1 MRTDDLIA
9 QLASEP
15 PAASLNLPRV
25 AAGFLGAVTVPVA
38 AFLLFAGVRAGLG
51 AVLINPVTLMK
62 TLLPAL
68 TAGLALTG
76 VLRLMRPEGQTGLI
90 MVALAIPLIGGLG
103 LLGYTIATMPPAG
116 WFAEWTALGIIECT
130 GLTLMLSA
138 APAIAALRLF
148 RRGASPA
155 PRRSAMLAGIAAGAA
170 ASTGYSFFCTQD
182 NPMFFVIWYGASI
195 AIVTLVTLHYG
206 RKQFAW

>member
-9 QLASEP
+9 QLAHEP
-15 PAASLNLPRV
+15 AAASLGLPRV
-25 AAGFLGAVTVPVA
+25 AAGFLAAVTVPVA
-38 AFLLFAGVRAGLG
+38 AFLLIAGVRAGLG
-51 AVLINPVTLMK
+51 EVMIHPVTLMK

-68 TAGLALTG
+68 TAAFALTG
-76 VLRLMRPEGQTGLI
+76 VLRLMRPEGQAGLL
-90 MVALAIPLIGGLG
+90 MAALAIPLLGGIG
-103 LLGYTIATMPPAG
+103 LLLYTVATMPPAQ
-116 WFAEWTALGIIECT
+116 WFAQWTVLGIIECT

-138 APAIAALRLF
+138 VPAIAAVRLF

-155 PRRSAMLAGIAAGAA
+155 PQRSAMLAGIAAGAA

-195 AIVTLVTLHYG
+195 ATVTLVTLHYG
-206 RKQFAW
+206 RRQFAW